1 MNSPTDSLAAPDAAP
16 GTAPAAPAGKRRG
29 GQFAL
34 RDRPGV
40 VWLMLAVVV
49 ALAHR
54 FVPESRWLMV
64 HLVMLGAMTHSAMV
78 WSSHFTRTLL
88 KTSDGLDP
96 RRNQARRILLLIAGV
111 TCVLVGVPFALWPL
125 VVVGATL
132 ASTAV
137 IWHGLVLWKLLR
149 KALPGR
155 FRISIRYYLAAA
167 ACLPVGAGFGATLA
181 KGLDDDQHGRFL
193 LAHTMTMVLGWL
205 GLTVLGTL
213 VTLWPT
219 MLRTRLDERAETLAR
234 QALPLVLTAL
244 VVIDAGA
251 LSGLRA
257 VAAVGLVGYLAA
269 VCWWGRSL
277 VRPARTA
284 PPRHASTYFVSA
296 ALCWAALLLVLI
308 PIQVATASSW
318 GALADGYGDITSI
331 AVVGFALQL
340 LTGALSHLV
349 PAVLGG
355 GARVVRAAQ
364 TNFDRFAVTRLTVIN
379 LGLVLWLVPMP
390 PVVRVLLSTLV
401 LVALAAFIPLMFT
414 AIHAAVAVRKELA
427 AKPQLRGSVVLGAET
442 SAWSAGQ
449 LVAAVAAIALAVSLG
464 VAADPGTAGLAK
476 GTVSAVPVTPTG
488 HTTTVKVMAMDMHF
502 TPSSVTVPKGDRLV
516 IQLTNHDTKSP
527 HDLLF
532 PTGVKSPRVKPG
544 GSTTM
549 DLGVVGQSMRG
560 WCTLVGHKAMGMT
573 FEVVVVTGSSEAAP
587 VAGSAPTSAPSADK
601 TVPASF
607 KAVDPTLPPL
617 TASTVH
623 KVTLTVRE
631 VEIEVAPGVRQK
643 RWTFNGSVP
652 GPTLHGRVGDTFEVT
667 LVNDGSMG
675 HSIDFHAGDIAPD
688 QPMRTIAPGQ
698 SLVYRFTAHRAGI
711 WMYHC
716 STMPMS
722 AHIAAGMA
730 GAVVIEPP
738 GLPAVDRSYV
748 FVQSEAYVAGDGR
761 SSVAEVDADAVAT
774 KKPSFVTFNGVA
786 NQYDFRQPTAKVG
799 DRVRIWVLDAGPNLP
814 TSFHVVGAQFD
825 TVYAEGAYLL
835 KNGKDAFGGSS
846 VGAQALSLA
855 PAQGGFVEFTPREA
869 GHYPFVSHV
878 MSDAEAGAHGVLQVT
893 H

>member
-1 MNSPTDSLAAPDAAP
+1 MSTSLDDRPTP
-16 GTAPAAPAGKRRG
+16 PAAEPTRKKG
-29 GQFAL
+29 GQFTL

-40 VWLMLAVVV
+40 VWLVLAGLV
-49 ALAHR
+49 ALNHR

-88 KTSDGLDP
+88 KTSDALDP
-96 RRNQARRILLLIAGV
+96 RRDQGRRILLLIVGV
-111 TCVLVGVPFALWPL
+111 ICVFVAVPFALWPL

-132 ASTAV
+132 ASAAV
-137 IWHGLVLWKLLR
+137 IWHGLVLWRLLR

-155 FRISIRYYLAAA
+155 FRISVRYYLAAA
-167 ACLPVGAGFGATLA
+167 VCLPVGAAFGATLA
-181 KGLDDDQHGRFL
+181 KGLDDDLHGRVL
-193 LAHTMTMVLGWL
+193 LAQTMTMVLGWL

-219 MLRTRLDERAETLAR
+219 MLRTRMDERAETLAR
-234 QALPLVLTAL
+234 QALPLLVAGLLAIDTGAL
-244 VVIDAGA
+244 VGSRQI
-251 LSGLRA
+251 A
-257 VAAVGLVGYLAA
+257 VAGLVWYLAA
-269 VCWWGRSL
+269 VVWWGRCL

-284 PPRHASTYFVSA
+284 PPKHASTYFVSA
-296 ALCWAALLLVLI
+296 ALGWAAILLVLL
-308 PIQVATASSW
+308 PIQVATAASWSS
-318 GALADGYGDITSI
+318 LADSYGDITSI

-355 GARVVRAAQ
+355 GSRVVRAAQ
-364 TNFDRFAVTRLTVIN
+364 AEFDRFAMARLTTID
-379 LGLVLWLVPMP
+379 LGLVLWLLPLPSVA
-390 PVVRVLLSTLV
+390 RVIISSLV
-401 LVALAAFIPLMFT
+401 LVALAAFIPLMFK
-414 AIHAAVAVRKELA
+414 ALHAAVAVRKQLA
-427 AKPQLRGSVVLGAET
+427 ADPSLRGSEPLGHEPTAWRPVQFTAATAVL
-442 SAWSAGQ
+442 
-449 LVAAVAAIALAVSLG
+449 ALAVSIG
-464 VAADPGTAGLAK
+464 GAFDSSG
-476 GTVSAVPVTPTG
+476 SAVPQPAVTPTG

-502 TPSSVTVPKGDRLV
+502 SPSSVRVPKGDRLV
-516 IQLTNHDTKSP
+516 VELTNHDTSSP
-527 HDLLF
+527 HDLRF
-532 PTGVKSPRVKPG
+532 PTGAKTARISPG
-544 GSTTM
+544 ASAIL
-549 DLGVVGQSMRG
+549 DLGVIGQSMQG
-560 WCTLVGHKAMGMT
+560 WCTVVGHKAMGMT
-573 FEVVVVTGSSEAAP
+573 FDVVVTGSSP
-587 VAGSAPTSAPSADK
+587 VAGSSMAAANTPANTARADK

-607 KAVDPTLPPL
+607 QAVDPTLPPL

-623 KVTLTVRE
+623 KVTFTIRE
-631 VEIEVAPGVRQK
+631 VDLEVAPGVHQK

-652 GPTLHGRVGDTFEVT
+652 GPTLHGRVGDTFEIT

-675 HSIDFHAGDIAPD
+675 HSIDFHAGDVAPD
-688 QPMRTIAPGQ
+688 QPMRTIAPGH

-738 GLPAVDRSYV
+738 GLPTVDKSYL
-748 FVQSEAYVAGDGR
+748 FVQSEAYVTGDGR
-761 SSVAEVDADAVAT
+761 TGVAEVNSDAVAA

-814 TSFHVVGAQFD
+814 TSFHVVGSQFD
-825 TVYAEGAYLL
+825 TVYAEGAYQL
-835 KNGKDAFGGSS
+835 KDGKDAFGGGSG
-846 VGAQALSLA
+846 GAQALSLA
-855 PAQGGFVEFTPREA
+855 PAQGGFVELTPREA

-893 H
+893 K